1 MSDIILDG
9 DVYSDLGITAGVHL
23 WQNQTVGLVTG
34 FSDLTSRVNVTKE
47 KVNVLTKLYLPTI
60 AEAGGACA
68 CPGDVLSDAYFDV
81 NARYSK
87 TTSPTV
93 RAFMLQAV
101 RDWVMTAKFA
111 ALFQNLNN
119 S

>member
-9 DVYSDLGITAGVHL
+9 KTYSDLGITGGVHL
-23 WQNQTVGLVTG
+23 WQNQGTGLVTS
-34 FSDLTSRVNVTKE
+34 FSDLTSRVNLTKE
-47 KVNVLTKLYLPTI
+47 KVNVLTKLYYPTV
-60 AEAGGACA
+60 ADTGGACA

-87 TTSPTV
+87 TSTPAV

-101 RDWVMTAKFA
+101 RDWVNSAKFA
-111 ALFQNLNN
+111 AVFQNLNN